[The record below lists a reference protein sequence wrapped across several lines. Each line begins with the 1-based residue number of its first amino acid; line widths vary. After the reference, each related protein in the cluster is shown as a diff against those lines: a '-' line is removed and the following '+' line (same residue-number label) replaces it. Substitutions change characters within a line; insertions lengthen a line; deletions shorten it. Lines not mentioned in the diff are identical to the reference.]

1 MNQKKLN
8 ILFVCS
14 GNVCRSPMAEG
25 ILKNKIPSIIKN
37 KIKVLSAG
45 TNTVNGMRVSAFA
58 EEVAKKYNVNI
69 SSHKS
74 KQLNEEMITKS
85 DFIFTMSQDHI
96 DFFRKRFLKYMD
108 KVYPLKKFEN
118 AEPQNAN
125 LDIIDPVGGNID
137 SYEKIFLEI
146 NGEIERILPKLIEI
160 AKQI

>member
-25 ILKNKIPSIIKN
+25 ILKNKIPNILKN

-69 SSHKS
+69 SLHKS
-74 KQLNEEMITKS
+74 KQLNEEIITKS

-108 KVYPLKKFEN
+108 KVYPLKKS
-118 AEPQNAN
+118 A
-125 LDIIDPVGGNID
+125 
-137 SYEKIFLEI
+137 
-146 NGEIERILPKLIEI
+146 
-160 AKQI
+160 

>member
-25 ILKNKIPSIIKN
+25 ILKNKIPNIIKN
-37 KIKVLSAG
+37 KIKVFSAG
-45 TNTVNGMRVSAFA
+45 TNTVIGMRVSAFA

-85 DFIFTMSQDHI
+85 DFIFIMSQDHI

-125 LDIIDPVGGNID
+125 SDIIDPVGGNID

-160 AKQI
+160 AK